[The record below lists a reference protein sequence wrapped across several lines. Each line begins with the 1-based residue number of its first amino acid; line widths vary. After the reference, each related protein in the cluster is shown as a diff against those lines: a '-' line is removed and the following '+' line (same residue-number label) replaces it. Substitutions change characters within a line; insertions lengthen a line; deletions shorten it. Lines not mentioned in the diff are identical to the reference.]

1 MKIAIPS
8 ELLHGEKRVPVIPD
22 GVAKLVKAGA
32 EVVIQ
37 AGMGAPSRH
46 FDDAYTAAGA
56 TVSTDREAMIRGADM
71 VLRLGK
77 PPAEEVAWLKPGCI
91 HVSYLDP
98 FFDPALTDALAAAK
112 ISAIGMEMI
121 PRTTRAQKMDA
132 LSSQANLAGYA
143 CVTLAAAKLDKVFP
157 MIMSPA
163 GTIQP
168 ARVLIVG
175 VGVAGLQAIATAKRL
190 GARVEAYDT
199 RPETAEQIESLG
211 AKAVKLDIGET
222 GTTDRGYAKELT
234 NEQKAEQQRQLAKVI
249 ANADVLITT
258 AALFGRK
265 PPQIV
270 NAEMVAGMRSGS
282 VIVDLAVSDTGGNV
296 AGSKFGEVIVTENGV
311 TIIGLANFPSEV
323 AINASQV
330 YSANLTNLV
339 LEFWDKETKAFNL
352 NREDE
357 IIKGCL
363 VTHDGALV
371 NDFIKSRRA

>member
-1 MKIAIPS
+1 
-8 ELLHGEKRVPVIPD
+8 
-22 GVAKLVKAGA
+22 
-32 EVVIQ
+32 
-37 AGMGAPSRH
+37 
-46 FDDAYTAAGA
+46 
-56 TVSTDREAMIRGADM
+56 
-71 VLRLGK
+71 
-77 PPAEEVAWLKPGCI
+77 
-91 HVSYLDP
+91 
-98 FFDPALTDALAAAK
+98 
-112 ISAIGMEMI
+112 
-121 PRTTRAQKMDA
+121 
-132 LSSQANLAGYA
+132 
-143 CVTLAAAKLDKVFP
+143 

-234 NEQKAEQQRQLAKVI
+234 DEQKAEQQRQLAKVI

-270 NAEMVAGMRSGS
+270 NAGMVAGMRAGS
-282 VIVDLAVSDTGGNV
+282 VIVDMAVSADGGNV
-296 AGSKFGEVIVTENGV
+296 AGSKLGQEVVTENGV
-311 TIIGLANFPSEV
+311 TIIGLENFPAEV

-339 LEFWDKETKAFNL
+339 LEFWDKDTKAFKL
-352 NREDE
+352 KRDDE

-363 VTHDGALV
+363 VTHDGELV
-371 NDFIKSRRA
+371 NDFIKSRRT